1 MCQPSISGVVSYL
14 EILESELSR
23 FQIELDSV
31 QKEKLA
37 IYCEELS
44 RWNQKINLT
53 SLQGEALVR
62 RLVLEPAWVG
72 KQLKLQGILLD
83 IGSGNGSPAI
93 PLEIVCGFRKSHLVE
108 ARTKR
113 AAFLRHLTAILNLVN
128 TEVHKARFEN
138 LEKSIES
145 PDWITL
151 QAVALTKDMLGSMR
165 KISKST
171 TNVVWLTSSTF
182 QTELQASHV
191 FSIPVTGSKAVVF
204 QTAPA

>member
-1 MCQPSISGVVSYL
+1 VSYL

-23 FQIELDSV
+23 FEIELDSV

-53 SLQGEALVR
+53 SLEGGALVR

-72 KQLKLQGILLD
+72 NQLKLHGILLD

-93 PLEIVCGFRKSHLVE
+93 PLEIVCGFRKCHLVE
-108 ARTKR
+108 PRTKR
-113 AAFLRHLTAILNLVN
+113 AVFLRHLIATLNLVN

-138 LEKSIES
+138 LERNIES

-151 QAVALTKDMLGSMR
+151 QAVAFTKDMWASIRM
-165 KISKST
+165 ISTST
-171 TNVVWLTSSTF
+171 TNVVWITSSTV
-182 QTELQASHV
+182 QTELQPSHI
-191 FSIPVTGSKAVVF
+191 FSIPVTNSKVLVF
-204 QTAPA
+204 GPAAQSPR

>member
-1 MCQPSISGVVSYL
+1 VSYL
-14 EILESELSR
+14 EILESELPK
-23 FQIELDSV
+23 FQIELDSF

-72 KQLKLQGILLD
+72 KQLKPEGILMD

-93 PLEIVCGFRKSHLVE
+93 PLLVVGGFRKSHLVE

-113 AAFLRHLTAILNLVN
+113 AVFLRHIISILNLAN
-128 TEVHKARFEN
+128 SEVHRVRFED
-138 LEKSIES
+138 LEKDREC

-151 QAVALTKDMLGSMR
+151 QAIALTKDMMTAIR
-165 KISKST
+165 NISKST
-171 TNVVWLTSSTF
+171 TSVVWITSATLH
-182 QTELQASHV
+182 TELQPSHI
-191 FSIPVTGSKAVVF
+191 FSIPATDTKVLIFGT
-204 QTAPA
+204 TPA

>member
-1 MCQPSISGVVSYL
+1 VSYL
-14 EILESELSR
+14 EILESELPK
-23 FQIELDSV
+23 FQIELDSF

-72 KQLKLQGILLD
+72 NQLKPEGILMD

-93 PLEIVCGFRKSHLVE
+93 PLLVVGGFRKSHLVE

-113 AAFLRHLTAILNLVN
+113 AVFLRHIISTLNLAN
-128 TEVHKARFEN
+128 SEVHRVRFED
-138 LEKSIES
+138 LEKDREC

-151 QAVALTKDMLGSMR
+151 QAIALTKDMMTAIR
-165 KISKST
+165 NISKAT
-171 TNVVWLTSSTF
+171 TNVVWITSATL
-182 QTELQASHV
+182 QTELQPSHI
-191 FSIPVTGSKAVVF
+191 FPIPGTDTKVLIFET
-204 QTAPA
+204 TPA

>member
-1 MCQPSISGVVSYL
+1 VSYL
-14 EILESELSR
+14 EILESELPK
-23 FQIELDSV
+23 FQIELDSF

-72 KQLKLQGILLD
+72 KQLKPEGILMD

-93 PLEIVCGFRKSHLVE
+93 PLLVVGGFRKSHLVE

-113 AAFLRHLTAILNLVN
+113 AVFLRHIISILNLAN
-128 TEVHKARFEN
+128 SEVHRVRFED
-138 LEKSIES
+138 LEKDREC

-151 QAVALTKDMLGSMR
+151 QAIALTKDMMTAIR
-165 KISKST
+165 NISKST
-171 TNVVWLTSSTF
+171 TSVVWITSATL
-182 QTELQASHV
+182 QTKLQPSHI
-191 FSIPVTGSKAVVF
+191 FSIPATDTKVLIFGT
-204 QTAPA
+204 TPA

>member
-1 MCQPSISGVVSYL
+1 VSYL
-14 EILESELSR
+14 EILESELPK
-23 FQIELDSV
+23 FQIELDSF

-72 KQLKLQGILLD
+72 KQLKPEGILMD

-93 PLEIVCGFRKSHLVE
+93 PLLVVGGFRKSHLVE

-113 AAFLRHLTAILNLVN
+113 AVFLRHIISILNLAN
-128 TEVHKARFEN
+128 SEVHRVRFED
-138 LEKSIES
+138 LEKDREC

-151 QAVALTKDMLGSMR
+151 QAIDLTKDMMTAIR
-165 KISKST
+165 NISKST
-171 TNVVWLTSSTF
+171 TSVVWITSATL
-182 QTELQASHV
+182 QTELQPSHI
-191 FSIPVTGSKAVVF
+191 FSIPATDTKVLIFGT
-204 QTAPA
+204 TPA

>member
-1 MCQPSISGVVSYL
+1 MSYL

-23 FQIELDSV
+23 FEIELDSV
-31 QKEKLA
+31 QKGKLA

-53 SLQGEALVR
+53 SLAGQALVR
-62 RLVLEPAWVG
+62 RLVLEPVWVG
-72 KQLKLQGILLD
+72 TQLKLHGILLD

-93 PLEIVCGFRKSHLVE
+93 PLDIVCGFRECHLVE

-113 AAFLRHLTAILNLVN
+113 AAFLRHLIATLSLVN

-138 LEKSIES
+138 LERSIES

-151 QAVALTKDMLGSMR
+151 QAVAFTKDILGSIR
-165 KISKST
+165 TISAST
-171 TNVVWLTSSTF
+171 TNVVWITSSTF
-182 QTELQASHV
+182 QTELQPSHILSV
-191 FSIPVTGSKAVVF
+191 PVTDSKVLVF
-204 QTAPA
+204 APAEQSPR